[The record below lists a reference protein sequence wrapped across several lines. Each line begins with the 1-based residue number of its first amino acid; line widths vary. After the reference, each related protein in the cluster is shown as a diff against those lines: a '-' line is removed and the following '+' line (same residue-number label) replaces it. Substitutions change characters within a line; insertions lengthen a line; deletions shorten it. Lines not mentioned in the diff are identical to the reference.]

1 MIPDLHELT
10 DFLAA
15 QPLLAG
21 CLVLVFL
28 FGSMFILTKLQGS
41 QARRRNDREN
51 KRRAQERFRFDGA

>member
-1 MIPDLHELT
+1 MIPDLYELT

-21 CLVLVFL
+21 CLVLVLL
-28 FGSMFILTKLQGS
+28 FGLMFILTKLQGL

-51 KRRAQERFRFDGA
+51 MRRAEERFRSDGA